1 MKIFEYFEKQISET
15 LTRMCFHFGI
25 LLYFIGGCFSFAN
38 GFGRFC
44 AAYNVL
50 LAFKSANMLP
60 LWLLLALSAYET
72 GSFFVN
78 GLEATSYVALKISG
92 FSFLAFSEK
101 LTTAAFRG
109 AYTRVSLMC
118 DDWGC

>member
-1 MKIFEYFEKQISET
+1 M
-15 LTRMCFHFGI
+15 LTRMRIHLGI
-25 LLYFIGGCFSFAN
+25 LLCFIGGCFSLAN

-50 LAFKSANMLP
+50 LAFKSANKFP
-60 LWLLLALSAYET
+60 LWLLLELSAYVA

-78 GLEATSYVALKISG
+78 GLEATSCVGLKISG
-92 FSFLAFSEK
+92 FSFFAFSEK
-101 LTTAAFRG
+101 LTTAALRG